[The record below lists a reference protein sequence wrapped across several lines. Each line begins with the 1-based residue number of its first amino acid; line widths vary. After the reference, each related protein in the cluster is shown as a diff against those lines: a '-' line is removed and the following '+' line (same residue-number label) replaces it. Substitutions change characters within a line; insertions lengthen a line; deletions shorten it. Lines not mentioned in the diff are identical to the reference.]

1 MMVGRLDVS
10 VWNLALPLALAAG
23 CGPQVGVADGDGDGD
38 GSGTSVTATDTG
50 TTGPG
55 PQCNDSS
62 DCGYGYECVAG
73 HCEYECFCGCGS
85 APPPPENR
93 FRCAEGG
100 YYECYSDY
108 GCDPNEECVGYVCMP
123 RAECP
128 STAIEL
134 HTELSLSFAA
144 GGPPRALAYAGSSS
158 TLLVL
163 QDTQVVGVDE
173 NGAVPWIDAG
183 VPVSAMT
190 AGFVDGDTDL
200 DVVLAQSGE
209 TPVLQLWRGFA
220 GGSFIASEPVEL
232 ALEPQELALGDLQG
246 DGAVDVV
253 VRDAQGIWIA
263 IGDGNGGL
271 GAPSLL
277 RAGGAAAMALLD
289 ADGDGVHDL
298 AYADDGG
305 FGLVWGSEQTHSMLS
320 GAMVLDVIG
329 LHAARFWRRRRA
341 RSTRRRRRRQPV
353 RLARAGA
360 HGGGAHRL
368 RQRQRGVLGVV
379 EVNLDGRDD
388 LIRIDGDAM
397 LQLSEGAAPDQ
408 VSEPPLSCDRFV
420 QLPLLPSAI
429 AVSASDRSLL
439 ATTDG
444 SDVVIYRLVVPQ

>member
-1 MMVGRLDVS
+1 MVGRLDVS

-329 LHAARFWRRRRA
+329 LHAARFSGGA
-341 RSTRRRRRRQPV
+341 ELDLLGV
-353 RLARAGA
+353 DAGA
-360 HGGGAHRL
+360 NLYGWLGP
-368 RQRQRGVLGVV
+368 VLTAEERTGFGSGSAVLSGVV

-408 VSEPPLSCDRFV
+408 ASEPPLSCDRFV